1 MKQELNY
8 EHPIVTPIYY
18 YEDNNG
24 NKIIDKEC
32 MREEFEYEIQKLDEL

>member
-18 YEDNNG
+18 YEDDNG
-24 NKIIDKEC
+24 NKIIDEEC
-32 MREEFEYEIQKLDEL
+32 MREEFEGKLNKL